1 MPGRAGCG
9 SLRPMDLIG
18 EERGR
23 LARAASWFE
32 ATPAEVVGLAVLLV
46 CALGA
51 TGVLIWSAFGRP
63 ALPDQG
69 ASGAA
74 EDAGDAGAAGHVGVA
89 ADPGGTTPEG
99 DTGHGHADGHE
110 PDGGAARPSGG
121 PRDGPGPDGAVTVHV
136 AGAVAAPGVVTLPV
150 GSRVTDAVDAAGGL
164 LGDADPSRINLARTL
179 EDGEQLLILREGEEA
194 PELAPAPAGAP
205 NAPDGASSGGGGG
218 PIDLNRA
225 TVEQLQTLPGI
236 GPAIAAR
243 IVQHRDQHGPFRAP
257 GDLRDVSGIGEKR
270 FQDLADLVTVG

>member
-1 MPGRAGCG
+1 VSGRAGWG
-9 SLRPMDLIG
+9 SLRGMDLIG

-23 LARAASWFE
+23 LARAASWLE
-32 ATPAEVVGLAVLLV
+32 ATPAEMVGLAVLLV

-51 TGVLIWSAFGRP
+51 TGVLVWSALGRP
-63 ALPDQG
+63 ALPEEQP
-69 ASGAA
+69 SGTT
-74 EDAGDAGAAGHVGVA
+74 EGVGHVGA
-89 ADPGGTTPEG
+89 AARP
-99 DTGHGHADGHE
+99 
-110 PDGGAARPSGG
+110 GGAAPDGRADLDDRDGDDHDGG
-121 PRDGPGPDGAVTVHV
+121 PVDPDDGSVATGEVTVHV
-136 AGAVAAPGVVTLPV
+136 AGAVAAPGVVTLPA

-164 LGDADPSRINLARTL
+164 LGDADPSRVNLARPL

-194 PELAPAPAGAP
+194 PLPAPGPSGGP
-205 NAPDGASSGGGGG
+205 NAADGAVAGGRGG

-243 IVQHRDQHGPFRAP
+243 IVEHRDQHGPFAVP